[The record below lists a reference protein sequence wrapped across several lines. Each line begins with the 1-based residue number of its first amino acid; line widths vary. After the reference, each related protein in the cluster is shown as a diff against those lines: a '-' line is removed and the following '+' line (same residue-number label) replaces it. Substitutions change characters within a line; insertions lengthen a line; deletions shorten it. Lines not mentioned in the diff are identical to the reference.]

1 MRETPHSEL
10 RINDF
15 FLERGKKKRIKK
27 KRKKKE
33 KRHHK
38 FLPLNTTKTKRRK

>member
-15 FLERGKKKRIKK
+15 FLERGKKKNKK
-27 KRKKKE
+27 KRKKRK
-33 KRHHK
+33 
-38 FLPLNTTKTKRRK
+38 TTPQVSSIEYH